1 VTSPTPGAS
10 WLRQALRTLWLIP
23 LAAFGFLLAATP
35 HPAVADGLPLP
46 TITLPTVTVPSL
58 PVTLPTVTLLPT
70 TSAGTNTTTTAGTTS
85 TTAGVT
91 TTGGA
96 STAPGSSSTPTS
108 TTAESPTADTTA
120 VAGARR
126 LESGAVSIPVTSVT
140 APARLVVV
148 VSVQPR
154 RVLRAAQTIK
164 ARVEVRDT
172 RGYVVRGAAVSIRS
186 VPAGKLV
193 PVRPKLSAVNGRV
206 AFALRLHAGK
216 VRPGTLVLRVRASNR
231 ATPTTARTRDIR
243 LVVKAKR

>member
-10 WLRQALRTLWLIP
+10 WLKKALRTLWLIP

-46 TITLPTVTVPSL
+46 TITLPTITVPSL

-70 TSAGTNTTTTAGTTS
+70 TTAGTDTTTTAGTTS
-85 TTAGVT
+85 TTAAVT
-91 TTGGA
+91 TTGSA
-96 STAPGSSSTPTS
+96 STAPGSPSAST
-108 TTAESPTADTTA
+108 SPTARSTA

-126 LESGAVSIPVTSVT
+126 LASGAVSIPVTSVT
-140 APARLVVV
+140 APARLVVL

-164 ARVEVRDT
+164 ASVEVRDT
-172 RGYVVRGAAVSIRS
+172 RDYVVRGATVSIRS

-193 PVRPKLSAVNGRV
+193 PVRQKLSAANGRV
-206 AFALRLHAGK
+206 TFALRLRAGK
-216 VRPGTLVLRVRASNR
+216 VRPGTLVLRVRAGNR
-231 ATPTTARTRDIR
+231 AAPTTARTRDVR

>member
-10 WLRQALRTLWLIP
+10 WLKKALRTLWLIP

-46 TITLPTVTVPSL
+46 TITLPTITVPSL

-70 TSAGTNTTTTAGTTS
+70 TAGTDTTTTAGTTS
-85 TTAGVT
+85 MTAAVT
-91 TTGGA
+91 TTGSA
-96 STAPGSSSTPTS
+96 STAPGSPSAST
-108 TTAESPTADTTA
+108 SPTARSTA

-126 LESGAVSIPVTSVT
+126 LASGAVSIPVTSVT
-140 APARLVVV
+140 APARLVVL

-164 ARVEVRDT
+164 ASVEVRDT
-172 RGYVVRGAAVSIRS
+172 RGYVVRGATVSIRS

-193 PVRPKLSAVNGRV
+193 PVRQKLSAANGRV
-206 AFALRLHAGK
+206 TFALRLRAGK
-216 VRPGTLVLRVRASNR
+216 VRPGTLALRVRAGNR
-231 ATPTTARTRDIR
+231 AAPTTARTRDVR
-243 LVVKAKR
+243 LVVEAKR